1 WLWASVRSGYLLLP
15 PPDEYYLAKS
25 KRTQETQERDYDKYG
40 EDEGCGFSVEEGS
53 GEDDEEAGLSG
64 KLKAVLN
71 GLTTLRQTGT
81 DDKLKLWIDRNGM
94 NLLLLEG
101 RTSPDGYKRFLT
113 D

>member
-1 WLWASVRSGYLLLP
+1 WLLASVKSGYLLLP
-15 PPDEYYLAKS
+15 PPDEYYVAKS

-81 DDKLKLWIDRNGM
+81 DDKLIVGAQEAVDRPQWHEFTATRGAH
-94 NLLLLEG
+94 
-101 RTSPDGYKRFLT
+101 
-113 D
+113 

>member
-25 KRTQETQERDYDKYG
+25 SRTQETLERDYDKYG
-40 EDEGCGFSVEEGS
+40 EEGCGMSVEEG
-53 GEDDEEAGLSG
+53 SG

-113 D
+113 DCVG